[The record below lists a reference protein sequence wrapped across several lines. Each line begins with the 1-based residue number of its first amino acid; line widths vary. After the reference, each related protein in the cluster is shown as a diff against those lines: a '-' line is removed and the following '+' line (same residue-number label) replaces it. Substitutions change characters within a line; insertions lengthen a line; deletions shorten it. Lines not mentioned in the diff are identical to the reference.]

1 MEPTTEYAEDAVVE
15 RVLAAATAEFE
26 RVGIRKAAMG
36 RIAEAAGV
44 GRATLYRRF
53 PDKDGL
59 VSAVLQRRLTAGL
72 ADLLAV
78 MATFED
84 PVDRLVEG
92 FAETLEQVRTDPLL
106 RRMLETEPETVLPA
120 ATVAGGPSIAL
131 VRGFLAE
138 QLRTLDLPAG
148 VDVEVAAEIAVRLVH
163 SLMLTPD
170 GLLARDRDSARDLA
184 RNYLA
189 PAMFGSAG

>member
-170 GLLARDRDSARDLA
+170 GLLARDRDGARDLA

>member
-1 MEPTTEYAEDAVVE
+1 MTGTPGADEVVE
-15 RVLAAATAEFE
+15 RILAAAVAEFE
-26 RVGIRKAAMG
+26 QVGLRKAAMG
-36 RIAEAAGV
+36 RIAQAAGV

-53 PDKDGL
+53 PDKASL
-59 VSAVLQRRLTAGL
+59 VSEVLQHRLATGL
-72 ADLLAV
+72 ADLGAV
-78 MATFED
+78 MATYDD

-92 FAETLEQVRTDPLL
+92 FAETMEQVRTDPLL

-120 ATVAGGPSIAL
+120 ATVEGGPGIAL

-138 QLRTLDLPAG
+138 QLRALEVREG

-170 GLLARDRDSARDLA
+170 GLLAHDRDGARDLA
-184 RNYLA
+184 RRYLA
-189 PAMFGSAG
+189 PVLFGRR